1 MRLGDQLDPAI
12 EAASLA
18 LNGSKQNAQKGFAS
32 IELRSPQTQSGH
44 LAPLGYAASAL
55 LGLVAVTLLWVL

>member
-18 LNGSKQNAQKGFAS
+18 LNGNRLSAQKGFAS
-32 IELRSPQTQSGH
+32 IELRSPQKQTAH